1 MFNSFIGL
9 ETRKGSEATLYY
21 TLSDAEELIEMIGL
35 SGFLRAL
42 YTEKKHRSLT
52 IEELEA
58 IQTLHDNWEL

>member
-1 MFNSFIGL
+1 MFNSYIGL
-9 ETRKGSEATLYY
+9 ETRKSNEATLYY
-21 TLSDAEELIEMIGL
+21 TLSDAEELIDAMGL
-35 SGFLRAL
+35 GGFLRAL